1 MKRVSLPKTNT
12 NTKVSLQ
19 DVIDRIAG
27 DPDLSEVRKRD
38 LRSAVVTFAKL
49 SAKAPA
55 TVPLDLGVIRVT
67 LDGMV
72 PAQAQVSRKRWA
84 NLRSDLAAAIDAS
97 GLQPMLKTAGVAF
110 AESWAKLF
118 EGITEERVLRGL
130 TRFGRWASLRQV
142 TPQSVDDAVMGR
154 FMTELEAATLIR
166 MISQQPRALAKAW
179 NRLVR
184 LKPEKKLNPVS
195 VPATPCASKRVPWD
209 TLPAAFRADVNDYL
223 AWCTVPDPLDDET
236 RSRALAPR
244 TRDLQRD
251 HIHSAVTAAVA
262 GGVELKLWTSLANL
276 VEPEVFKL
284 LLRQRWQEDG
294 RVLKA
299 YTHGVAGTLIAIAT
313 EWVGANVAH
322 IAALKLLRRK
332 LGSLPT
338 GMTAKNDATMRLFE
352 DPRLLE
358 SLACLPDELWRKARR
373 DLATSR
379 RAFID
384 VQNALAID
392 LFLHFPTRM
401 QNLYDLN
408 FERHLHWPQGP
419 GKPALL
425 TFDVDE
431 TKNKV
436 ALAFDIPAVLGDRLL
451 IYRDEIAPIVI
462 GNRPDAVFVTLNGKQ
477 KTQDA
482 LTVAIEKAI
491 LRNLGIRLTP
501 HQFRHLA
508 AKIKLDADPDGF
520 ESVRELLG
528 HKNLKTTINFYA
540 GVNTRR
546 AGRSHAE
553 LIRKLRESGEGRRKM
568 NKHTPKP
575 NN

>member
-1 MKRVSLPKTNT
+1 MKRVSLPKT

-27 DPDLSEVRKRD
+27 NPDLSEVRKRD

-49 SAKAPA
+49 SEKAPA
-55 TVPLDLGVIRVT
+55 MLPLDLGVIRTT

-72 PAQAQVSRKRWA
+72 PARAQISRKRWA
-84 NLRSDLAAAIDAS
+84 NLRSDLAAAFDAS
-97 GLQPMLKTAGVAF
+97 GLQPMLKTVGVAF
-110 AESWAKLF
+110 AESWAQLF
-118 EGITEERVLRGL
+118 QGIADVRVLRGL
-130 TRFGRWASLRQV
+130 MRFARWASLRQV
-142 TPQSVDDAVMGR
+142 RPQSVDDAVIER
-154 FMTELEAATLIR
+154 FIIELEASTLIR
-166 MISQQPRALAKAW
+166 MISQQPRALTKTW
-179 NRLVR
+179 NRLVC
-184 LKPEKKLNPVS
+184 LKPEEKLNPVKI
-195 VPATPCASKRVPWD
+195 PATPCTSKRVPWD
-209 TLPAAFRADVNDYL
+209 TLPAAFRANVDEYL
-223 AWCTVPDPLDDET
+223 AWCTVPDPLDDKT

-262 GGVELKLWTSLANL
+262 GGVDLSLWTSLANL
-276 VEPEVFKL
+276 VEPHVFKL

-294 RVLKA
+294 RALKV

-313 EWVGANVAH
+313 EWVGAKVEH

-332 LGSLPT
+332 LGPLPT
-338 GMTAKNDATMRLFE
+338 GMTAKNDATMKLFE

-358 SLACLPDELWRKARR
+358 ALAYLPDKLWRQARR

-379 RAFID
+379 KAFID

-408 FERHLHWPQGP
+408 FQRHLRWPQGP

-462 GNRPDAVFVTLNGKQ
+462 GNRPDAVFVTLNGNQ

-482 LTVAIEKAI
+482 LTIAIEKAL

-508 AKIKLDADPDGF
+508 AKIKLDADPDSF

-540 GVNTRR
+540 GINTRR
-546 AGRSHAE
+546 AGRAHAE
-553 LIRKLRESGEGRRKM
+553 LVRKLKESGERRRRRLQDE
-568 NKHTPKP
+568 
-575 NN
+575 